1 LGERLTERA
10 ATRVRGWRQHS
21 LPPFRLPPVLARC
34 FVVALLAALLGGVA
48 APPSVAQTDAAKDA
62 PLTLSPERPRP
73 GQPVTVRY
81 DPQAPEARLRSSE
94 ALELVVRY
102 QQPDYRVLPMREKSG
117 RWQAQ
122 FTPDSSARFLRLY
135 VQSDSAR
142 DRNGGAVGWGRMLY
156 GADGRPARGAHTAR
170 AAFLREH
177 RGEDAS
183 DSLLMR
189 AYRRER
195 ALHPEHLEAKAHLSA
210 LRAERARASGSGSRA
225 DSLRH
230 AALEALDAARQRY
243 AGSPAKL
250 REVQRAYYALGRRE
264 RAQSVGAT
272 LMEAAPRGP
281 EARLAAF
288 RRATAEGQRPARTRR
303 RVEEFLERFP
313 HSFFEGGLYEAL
325 FKKYRAADLADPVR
339 VDSMR
344 WAGRQWIRA
353 EQINP
358 ARAHGQLAQAL
369 AEADRYDAAA
379 RHARRAVQAVSK
391 ETPAEYSFFKT
402 DSGWDWAPAPR
413 LPAAR
418 RRRARRQRGN
428 HRAVLGRV
436 HFRQARY
443 AKAAEVLARAVRE
456 RPDDP
461 ALWQDLAK
469 AREQAGQPE
478 GAFAAAEQA
487 VRHAPTDS
495 TSRALFR
502 RFYRRQHGSGEG
514 LQDAV
519 ARLARPTLMAE
530 RLDRP
535 APPLRTLTRLDSSN
549 APPAGPPRGEAP
561 DPEALHGTVRVVELW
576 ASWCGPCHEA
586 FPPLQAT
593 YETYRDAPDV
603 TFMAVNTSWNET
615 KARARRFAEAG
626 GYTVPL
632 YWDAG
637 GQWAQAM
644 GIRSIPATVLIGKGG
659 RVQFLEKGFSG
670 PAQYAERLA
679 LRIELLRSLSP
690 GASAGAR

>member
-1 LGERLTERA
+1 M
-10 ATRVRGWRQHS
+10 S
-21 LPPFRLPPVLARC
+21 PVLARR

-48 APPSVAQTDAAKDA
+48 ASPSAAQTDAVKDA
-62 PLTLSPERPRP
+62 PLTLSPQKARP
-73 GQPVTVRY
+73 GQSVTVRY
-81 DPQAPEARLRSSE
+81 DPQAPEARLRSPE

-102 QQPDYRVLPMREKSG
+102 QQPDYRVLPMREKGG

-156 GADGRPARGAHTAR
+156 GADGRPVRGAHTAR

-177 RGEDAS
+177 RGDNAS

-195 ALHPEHLEAKAHLSA
+195 ALHTEHLEAKAHLSA
-210 LRAERARASGSGSRA
+210 LRA
-225 DSLRH
+225 
-230 AALEALDAARQRY
+230 DAARQRY

-250 REVQRAYYALGRRE
+250 REVQRAYYALGRQE
-264 RAQSVGAT
+264 RAQSAGAM
-272 LMEAAPRGP
+272 LAEAAPRGP

-313 HSFFEGGLYEAL
+313 HSFFEGRLYEAL
-325 FKKYRAADLADPVR
+325 FKKYRAADLADSVR

-344 WAGRQWIRA
+344 WAGRRWIRA

-369 AEADRYDAAA
+369 AEAGRYDAAA
-379 RHARRAVQAVSK
+379 RHARQAVQAVSK
-391 ETPAEYSFFKT
+391 GAPAEYSFFKT
-402 DSGWDWAPAPR
+402 DSRWDWAPAPR

-418 RRRARRQRGN
+418 RRQARRQHGK

-443 AKAAEVLARAVRE
+443 AKAADVLARAARE

-502 RFYRRQHGSGEG
+502 RLYRRQHGSGEG

-535 APPLRTLTRLDSSN
+535 APSLRPLTRLDSSN
-549 APPAGPPRGEAP
+549 APSAGPPRGEAP

-576 ASWCGPCHEA
+576 ASWCAPCHEA

-603 TFMAVNTSWNET
+603 TFMAVNTSWNDT

-690 GASAGAR
+690 GDSAGAR